1 MIHNEDAH
9 HTLASEARKLKR
21 EAKTIPKYFSYVSGE
36 AAEGLRW
43 ARSKSME
50 QALLG
55 WGDETRRFDPRQLK
69 TNPQGISLFI
79 VMPVDDLDLYEP
91 WIQCLFYRNFCSHA
105 AKQGEAKISSP
116 DLP

>member
-1 MIHNEDAH
+1 MN
-9 HTLASEARKLKR
+9 
-21 EAKTIPKYFSYVSGE
+21 GE

-55 WGDETRRFDPRQLK
+55 WGDENRRFDPRQLK